1 MICTNH
7 TSLLVKQK
15 LYCGVMAKSRFQGK
29 KGHPLLQKKM
39 KAAVKKSQTP
49 SGDAICKAMNEV
61 IIIYKKLDE
70 KHPEAYYSEQLKVWA
85 HLISNG

>member
-1 MICTNH
+1 MYKSYKSASKTEIILWCDGQ
-7 TSLLVKQK
+7 KQI
-15 LYCGVMAKSRFQGK
+15 SGK
-29 KGHPLLQKKM
+29 KRPPPATEENEGSC
-39 KAAVKKSQTP
+39 KKSQTP

-61 IIIYKKLDE
+61 TIIYKKLDE